1 MILILRKSETVIKK
15 MGVEQPPPHKT
26 VNIVCIVCSVATFIL
41 TTAFNALAG
50 SGAGV
55 PDVFYSTVGDIS
67 DKYELY
73 ITPAGTYRL

>member
-1 MILILRKSETVIKK
+1 
-15 MGVEQPPPHKT
+15 MGIELSPPHKI

-55 PDVFYSTVGDIS
+55 PAVFYSTVGDIS
-67 DKYELY
+67 DKYQLF
-73 ITPAGTYRL
+73 ITPAGPH